1 MICAKKTFFKYGF
14 RRSAFEQVGCQDYC
28 LIVKKGIMKTP
39 NFENGQ
45 IILEPDGSILE
56 ASEEFCDWVG
66 QSISK
71 IKGQSFW
78 QTMVSMEK
86 EWGELIPKIEE
97 KQNAKYFL
105 PLGIGDK
112 SSIGIHVT
120 HKNYPKLKI
129 SILSITTGLAPHD
142 SLKDAFLG
150 DLMQNPKAIA
160 STLVRLQ
167 KAESRLADY
176 ISNFPGI
183 FFSQRPDMSF
193 SYLSKGIRS
202 LFPEEYREFSRDSGL
217 FLSKILEQDRE
228 HYLNEINSQ
237 KPSGQ
242 TYSFTYRVVLP
253 QMHQVVYLLDVRTP
267 SITSQGKLLGYD
279 GVLIDITRQAI
290 AEHRLSNSVW
300 REGLATLTNGLVHDF
315 SNLMAGIFSISELYF
330 GMMEKD
336 DPMAN
341 GMGQIKKSAMQA
353 QKLVR
358 RIIDLHRQK
367 PANRAVQDLR
377 LLLKDQMDL
386 LEIIIPRSARIK
398 TNFGKEALPAFIEET
413 GFRQVILNL
422 AINARDAIE
431 RTGKISISI
440 RKVEEG
446 TPLVSDQKS
455 VAEIAE
461 CTGAEVSISDNGKGI
476 PDSIK
481 EKLFDP
487 FFSTKD
493 ATKGSGFGLYNSK
506 LFIEDHNGKIG
517 FVSEEGKGSTF
528 FLFIPLFV
536 NEASKKKNLKKERR
550 ATREFVKVRRSI
562 PPKA

>member
-1 MICAKKTFFKYGF
+1 
-14 RRSAFEQVGCQDYC
+14 
-28 LIVKKGIMKTP
+28 MKIP
-39 NFENGQ
+39 HFENGQ
-45 IILEPDGSILE
+45 IILAANGFILE
-56 ASEEFCDWVG
+56 ASDEFCDWVG
-66 QSISK
+66 QSITK

-78 QTMVSMEK
+78 QIMISMEK
-86 EWGELIPKIEE
+86 EWEFLIPKVEV
-97 KQNAKYFL
+97 KQKAKYFL
-105 PLGIGDK
+105 PLGKGDRN
-112 SSIGIHVT
+112 SIGIHIT
-120 HKNYPKLKI
+120 YQKYPKLKI
-129 SILSITTGLAPHD
+129 SILSITSGLAPHD

-167 KAESRLADY
+167 KAESRLDDY

-183 FFSQRPDMSF
+183 FFTQRPDMTF
-193 SYLSKGIRS
+193 SYLSKGIRF
-202 LFPEEYREFSRDSGL
+202 LFPQEYREFSRDSGL
-217 FLSKILEQDRE
+217 FLNKILEQDRE
-228 HYLNEINSQ
+228 HYINEISLQ
-237 KPSGQ
+237 KPKGQ
-242 TYSFTYRVVLP
+242 TFSFTYRVVLP
-253 QMHQVVYLLDVRTP
+253 KTHQIIYLLDIRTP

-358 RIIDLHRQK
+358 RIIDLHREK

-386 LEIIIPRSARIK
+386 LEIIIPRSAKIK

-431 RTGKISISI
+431 RTGRISISV
-440 RKVEEG
+440 RKVNKG
-446 TPLVSDQKS
+446 APLLADKRSYSEFAK
-455 VAEIAE
+455 
-461 CTGAEVSISDNGKGI
+461 CTGAEVCISDNGKGI
-476 PDSIK
+476 AESIK
-481 EKLFDP
+481 DKLFDP
-487 FFSTKD
+487 FFSTKES
-493 ATKGSGFGLYNSK
+493 TKGSGFGLYNSK

-550 ATREFVKVRRSI
+550 ATREFVKVRKSS
-562 PPKA
+562 PPKL

>member
-1 MICAKKTFFKYGF
+1 
-14 RRSAFEQVGCQDYC
+14 
-28 LIVKKGIMKTP
+28 
-39 NFENGQ
+39 
-45 IILEPDGSILE
+45 
-56 ASEEFCDWVG
+56 
-66 QSISK
+66 
-71 IKGQSFW
+71 
-78 QTMVSMEK
+78 
-86 EWGELIPKIEE
+86 
-97 KQNAKYFL
+97 
-105 PLGIGDK
+105 
-112 SSIGIHVT
+112 
-120 HKNYPKLKI
+120 
-129 SILSITTGLAPHD
+129 
-142 SLKDAFLG
+142 
-150 DLMQNPKAIA
+150 
-160 STLVRLQ
+160 
-167 KAESRLADY
+167 
-176 ISNFPGI
+176 
-183 FFSQRPDMSF
+183 
-193 SYLSKGIRS
+193 
-202 LFPEEYREFSRDSGL
+202 
-217 FLSKILEQDRE
+217 
-228 HYLNEINSQ
+228 
-237 KPSGQ
+237 
-242 TYSFTYRVVLP
+242 
-253 QMHQVVYLLDVRTP
+253 
-267 SITSQGKLLGYD
+267 
-279 GVLIDITRQAI
+279 
-290 AEHRLSNSVW
+290 
-300 REGLATLTNGLVHDF
+300 
-315 SNLMAGIFSISELYF
+315 MAGIFSISELYF

-358 RIIDLHRQK
+358 RIIDLHREK

-386 LEIIIPRSARIK
+386 LEIIIPRSAKIK

-422 AINARDAIE
+422 AINARDAIG

-446 TPLVSDQKS
+446 SPLLSDQKS
-455 VAEIAE
+455 NSEIAE

-550 ATREFVKVRRSI
+550 ATREFVKVRRSN